1 MIRWLLR
8 QTWVLLTVA
17 SLLTGGC
24 SLFRSKGPSDPQT
37 AGRGLENPLFFPVAD
52 RELLW
57 NQLVDALDDYF
68 RIEREQRVQE
78 VGGVLTEG
86 RITTFP
92 TNGATYLEPW
102 HRDSTP
108 GFEKLHAT
116 FQSLRRR
123 AEARVM
129 PRNNGYFVEVVV
141 YKELEDISQ
150 PEGATVRG
158 SSMRHDGSLARNE
171 TPDPNGPVTLGW
183 ICLGRDI
190 GLEQQILAELQARMQ
205 K

>member
-1 MIRWLLR
+1 MNGFWLRHHGL
-8 QTWVLLTVA
+8 VLAIA
-17 SLLTGGC
+17 SLLVGGC
-24 SLFRSKGPSDPQT
+24 SLLHRGHGDPTEQ
-37 AGRGLENPLFFPVAD
+37 RGLDNPLFVPVAD

-57 NQLVDALDDYF
+57 NQLVDAMDDYF

-86 RITTFP
+86 KITTYP
-92 TNGATYLEPW
+92 TTGASYLEPW

-108 GFEKLHAT
+108 GYERLHAT

-123 AEARVM
+123 AEARVI
-129 PRNNGYFVEVVV
+129 PHQNGYYVEVIV
-141 YKELEDISQ
+141 YKELEDVSV

-158 SSMRHDGSLARNE
+158 SVTRHDGTPAREEARN
-171 TPDPNGPVTLGW
+171 PDAPVTLGW
-183 ICLGRDI
+183 ICLGRDL
-190 GLEQQILAELQARMQ
+190 GLEQQILAELYARLQ